1 MHIEGENGL
10 SRCNRITEAI
20 TKKTVCILCLSS
32 FIYVDW
38 KAK

>member
-1 MHIEGENGL
+1 MQIQGENRL